1 MPLQDVFIIC
11 LTAFVVGGLTL
22 YAGFG
27 LGTMLMPVIA
37 LFVPIQTAITVTAVV
52 HFLTN
57 IAKLALVGRHADTHV
72 ILRFGLPAFLAA
84 SAGAWVLGWLSGLT
98 SVVHYQLLGH
108 QFEVLPVKAVIAV
121 LLLGFVLFE
130 LRGSEAALQ
139 IERRYLPLGG
149 VVSGFFGGLS
159 GHQGAFRS
167 AFLAKS
173 GLTKH
178 QFLGTSVVVAC
189 LVDLS
194 RLVMYS
200 TTLSLQRLGEQSV
213 ALLAIVAS
221 ALLGTVLAA
230 RYIENVTMQV
240 IRTLIATLLISIAL
254 GLGTGLL

>member
-72 ILRFGLPAFLAA
+72 ILRFGLPASLAA

-121 LLLGFVLFE
+121 LLLGFVLLE
-130 LRGSEAALQ
+130 LRNEAALQ

-178 QFLGTSVVVAC
+178 QFLGTSVVIAC

-230 RYIENVTMQV
+230 RYIEKVTMKT
-240 IRTLIATLLISIAL
+240 IRTLIATLLMSIAL